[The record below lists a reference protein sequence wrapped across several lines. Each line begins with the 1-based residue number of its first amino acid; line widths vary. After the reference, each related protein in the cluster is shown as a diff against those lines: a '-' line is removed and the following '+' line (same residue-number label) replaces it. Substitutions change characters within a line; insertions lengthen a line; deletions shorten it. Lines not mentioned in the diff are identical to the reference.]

1 MPTRR
6 LLLTLTQSPNTGG
19 VTASDTR
26 DPAKGIGALLLA
38 ALALACTADARGEAP
53 GRPIIQCELNG
64 KKVTSDRP
72 IPECVNKEQRE
83 LNPDGSLKR
92 IIPPTPTADELAA
105 KEEKDREAKLE
116 FAARSDAVRRD
127 RNLMQRFP
135 DEAAH
140 RKARENAL
148 GELRISAKGSST
160 RIAEL
165 MVERKKLDEEK
176 QFYVNERVNKPLPSQ
191 LKQKI
196 DANDASLEAQRSLA
210 QNQVAETDRINAL
223 YDAELGRLRKLWG
236 GAQPGSLGPLPGT
249 QQTAAAAKPTPT
261 PAPVSARTPDAAG
274 KTTLK

>member
-1 MPTRR
+1 M
-6 LLLTLTQSPNTGG
+6 
-19 VTASDTR
+19 
-26 DPAKGIGALLLA
+26 
-38 ALALACTADARGEAP
+38 ALAIGLPQAARAADAQARK
-53 GRPIIQCELNG
+53 IISCELNG

-92 IIPPTPTADELAA
+92 IIPPMPTADELAA

-140 RKARENAL
+140 RKAREKAL
-148 GELRISAKGSST
+148 DELRIAGKIYAD

-165 MVERKKLDEEK
+165 LVDRKKLEDEK
-176 QFYVNERVNKPLPSQ
+176 YFYKNERVDKPLPTQ
-191 LKQKI
+191 LQQKL
-196 DANDASLEAQRSLA
+196 DANEASLEAQKSLA
-210 QNQVAETDRINAL
+210 QNQVAETTRITAL
-223 YDAELGRLRKLWG
+223 YDTELARLRKLWG
-236 GAQPGSLGPLPGT
+236 GAQPGSLGPLP
-249 QQTAAAAKPTPT
+249 QQAAATAKPL
-261 PAPVSARTPDAAG
+261 PAPAAISANTPDSPG